1 MFFAYRLLCSQVTSY
16 ADDPA
21 AGKLIHGANFA
32 VLKSTLVDFV
42 GRCAAGRQRL
52 RGELRGELG
61 RCRQP
66 LARGRRPAMP
76 RARAGAA

>member
-42 GRCAAGRQRL
+42 GRCAAGRRRL

-76 RARAGAA
+76 RARAWAA